1 MLSFPSSFVFTRGL
15 LAYVHLSSI
24 SFPIDSTRGWPDGR
38 GESTRATILACVC
51 ERGIKSRDRHMGLG
65 VMIHRPVAREKEK
78 IVRSKPRQPASHAT
92 RHASP
97 QE

>member
-1 MLSFPSSFVFTRGL
+1 
-15 LAYVHLSSI
+15 
-24 SFPIDSTRGWPDGR
+24 
-38 GESTRATILACVC
+38 VC

-78 IVRSKPRQPASHAT
+78 IVRSKPRQPAT
-92 RHASP
+92 PRHTPRQS